1 MIDKNQL
8 QNLIE
13 STLKEVDERILKY
26 NPSYKGLK
34 FYSPEAV
41 QLLMGTAAQESR
53 LGTYI
58 LQIGSGIAKG
68 IFQMEDATH
77 NDIFVNYLNYRENIM
92 IAICNIS
99 DVSHVKPDR
108 LIFNLKYAILLARIK
123 YMRVPEKLPALND
136 LTAQAKYWKK
146 WYNTPLG
153 AGTENEFIAN
163 YHKYLD

>member
-8 QNLIE
+8 QVLIE
-13 STLKEVDERILKY
+13 STLKETDERILKY
-26 NPSYKGLK
+26 NSSYNGLK

-68 IFQMEDATH
+68 VFQMEDATH
-77 NDIFVNYLNYRENIM
+77 NDIFANYLSYRENIKL
-92 IAICNIS
+92 AICGIA
-99 DVSHVKPDR
+99 DVSHIRPDR
-108 LIFNLKYAILLARIK
+108 LIFNLKYAILLARVQ
-123 YMRVPEKLPALND
+123 YMRVPEKLPTLND

-153 AGTENEFIAN
+153 AGTEKEFIAN
-163 YHKYLD
+163 YHRYLD